1 MIILLCILSLLILKK
16 SFFWILFLVAGYIHF
31 LFNNKV
37 SIEKNFVII
46 NKRAH
51 RFLSEIFDKNFNKS
65 DSKFLKAIIL
75 GDRTR
80 ISKTLKERFK
90 RTGTIHFFAISGL
103 HMGII
108 WFFFFMFFRLLR
120 VPYKLSYILSSLFL
134 SVYTTAIPLRPS
146 VLRANIMIFV
156 FSLMAFLERE
166 SLSLNTLGMAGFI
179 SLIIHPLWLFDHGF
193 ILSYLATGGIL
204 LFYPPLFNFFK
215 TKFVN
220 FNKYMISPVIV
231 SFSAQISVLP
241 YILYYF
247 KYLSLISIISNL
259 ILTPFLT
266 LNIISSFIFVL
277 FYPFPFFIKEGV
289 RGFVFLSKDILFY
302 LNNAL
307 SSFKFSCVYVKKIS
321 PLIFLIYPLII
332 FSGFLLNSKA
342 RDV

>member
-1 MIILLCILSLLILKK
+1 M
-16 SFFWILFLVAGYIHF
+16 
-31 LFNNKV
+31 
-37 SIEKNFVII
+37 
-46 NKRAH
+46 
-51 RFLSEIFDKNFNKS
+51 FDRNFNRN
-65 DSKFLKAIIL
+65 DSRFLKAIIL
-75 GDRTR
+75 GDRTK
-80 ISKTLKERFK
+80 ISRTLKERFK

-108 WFFFFMFFRLLR
+108 WLFFFILLRILR
-120 VPYKLSYILSSLFL
+120 VPYKLSYILSSSLL
-134 SVYTTAIPLRPS
+134 LIYTTAIPLRPS

-179 SLIIHPLWLFDHGF
+179 SLIVHPLWLFDHGF

-220 FNKYMISPVIV
+220 FNKYIISPMIV
-231 SFSAQISVLP
+231 SFSAQISVFP
-241 YILYYF
+241 YILYHF

-266 LNIISSFIFVL
+266 LTIISSFIFVL
-277 FYPFPFFIKEGV
+277 FYPFPFFIKEGIK
-289 RGFVFLSKDILFY
+289 GFIFLSKDILFY
-302 LNNAL
+302 LNTAL
-307 SSFKFSCVYVKKIS
+307 SSFKFSCVYVKKVS
-321 PLIFLIYPLII
+321 SLIFFIYPLVI